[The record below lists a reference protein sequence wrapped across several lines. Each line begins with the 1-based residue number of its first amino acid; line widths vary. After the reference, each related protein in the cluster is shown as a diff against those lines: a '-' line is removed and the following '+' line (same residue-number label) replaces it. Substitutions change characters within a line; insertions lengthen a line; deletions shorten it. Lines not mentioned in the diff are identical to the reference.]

1 MWEVLAG
8 LLVGTAASGII
19 PLVNAELL
27 VIGVV
32 IAAPEIGI
40 PLVAAVSTTG
50 QMASKTLL
58 FSFARWAPGR
68 LGGKARAALD
78 KAASAVAARGG
89 AANSVVFTSAVTGVP
104 PFYGMSLAAGALG
117 MRLPS
122 FVVSGASGRLVRF
135 ALIAWTARYVGGEA
149 VETLAQL
156 FAVAG
161 PVAG

>member
-8 LLVGTAASGII
+8 LLIGTAASGII

-50 QMASKTLL
+50 QMASKTVL
-58 FSFARWAPGR
+58 FSVARWAPAR
-68 LGGKARAALD
+68 LRGKARAALD
-78 KAASAVAARGG
+78 RASGAVAARGG
-89 AANSVVFTSAVTGVP
+89 AAGSLVFASAFTGVP

-122 FVVSGASGRLVRF
+122 FLVTGGAGRLVRF
-135 ALIAWTARYVGGEA
+135 ALIAWTARYVGGSA
-149 VETLAQL
+149 LDRFASL
-156 FAVAG
+156 FSAASPIAG
-161 PVAG
+161 

>member
-32 IAAPEIGI
+32 LAAPEIGI
-40 PLVAAVSTTG
+40 PMVAAVSTTG

-58 FSFARWAPGR
+58 FSVARWAPGR
-68 LGGKARAALD
+68 IRGKARAALD
-78 KAASAVAARGG
+78 KAARAVAVRGG
-89 AANSVVFTSAVTGVP
+89 AANSLVFASAVTGLP
-104 PFYGMSLAAGALG
+104 PFYGTSLAAGALG

-122 FVVSGASGRLVRF
+122 FLVSGASGRLVRF

-149 VETLAQL
+149 VETLAAL
-156 FAVAG
+156 FAPTG

>member
-50 QMASKTLL
+50 QMASKTVL
-58 FSFARWAPGR
+58 FSVARWAPAR
-68 LGGKARAALD
+68 LRGKARAALD
-78 KAASAVAARGG
+78 KASGAVAARGG
-89 AANSVVFTSAVTGVP
+89 AANSVVFASAFTGVP

-117 MRLPS
+117 MRLPN
-122 FVVSGASGRLVRF
+122 FVMSGGAGRLVRF
-135 ALIAWTARYVGGEA
+135 ALIAWTARYVGGGAFEA
-149 VETLAQL
+149 LASL
-156 FAVAG
+156 VTAAASVVG
-161 PVAG
+161 